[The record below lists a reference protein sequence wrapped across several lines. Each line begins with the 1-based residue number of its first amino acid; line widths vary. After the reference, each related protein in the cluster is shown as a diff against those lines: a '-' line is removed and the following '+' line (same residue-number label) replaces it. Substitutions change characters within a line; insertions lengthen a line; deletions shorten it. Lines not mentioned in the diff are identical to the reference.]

1 MRAAVRSVWAVI
13 VTIAFVQTA
22 NGLQTS
28 LLGVR
33 AGIESFPAWTFGLIM
48 ASYYVGYTA
57 APLASRRI
65 IGRVGHVN
73 TMTVGALFA
82 AILIDDAIAAA
93 GSSRFLTRPA
103 SSTERVGQLLMWNV
117 IGRCGIGVGSHMVRL

>member
-1 MRAAVRSVWAVI
+1 MRAAVVSVWTVI

-33 AGIESFPAWTFGLIM
+33 AGIELFPAWTFGLIM

-57 APLASRRI
+57 A
-65 IGRVGHVN
+65 
-73 TMTVGALFA
+73 
-82 AILIDDAIAAA
+82 
-93 GSSRFLTRPA
+93 
-103 SSTERVGQLLMWNV
+103 
-117 IGRCGIGVGSHMVRL
+117 IGVLDPIVNPALGPDVKARQREA